1 MIVTTVQSQFQ
12 VSSINMPSK
21 VNTFNEGLKFG
32 QLEEQLRLLASQ
44 VAHEQDL
51 AEKADELAR
60 KLDDLQDTFVAKYE
74 KRTVLLA
81 KEREQLNVLDKEMY
95 CLVKEATKR
104 GINVPL

>member
-1 MIVTTVQSQFQ
+1 VREAKRHSSKKTVTER
-12 VSSINMPSK
+12 VSPLCFKGTPHGAEKTYN
-21 VNTFNEGLKFG
+21 
-32 QLEEQLRLLASQ
+32 
-44 VAHEQDL
+44 EQDL

-81 KEREQLNVLDKEMY
+81 KERDQLNVLDKEMY